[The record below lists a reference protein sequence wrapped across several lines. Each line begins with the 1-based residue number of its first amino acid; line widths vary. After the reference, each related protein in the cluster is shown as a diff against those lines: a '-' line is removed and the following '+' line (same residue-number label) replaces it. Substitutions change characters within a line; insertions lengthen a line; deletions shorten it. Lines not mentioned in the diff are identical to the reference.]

1 MTHRLLVAAALTVG
15 AMNLGAQQRPRAAAP
30 PRAPATTPVSTP
42 AAPTNTGA
50 GTSALCPAPRPR
62 TAPTAE
68 QRRAARDLAQR
79 AQQAAI
85 LGDRAAAREQ
95 LRQAASLDPR
105 DPDLAYQLARANDAA
120 GAAADAASE
129 YCRYLSLAPDG
140 AEAAEARERVAILTP
155 AVRATAATA
164 VATRLSPTRA
174 LSLGLVVPGGGQ
186 FYTGRPVAGALAFT
200 AAAAGV
206 ACALSQRTKFVA
218 VQESAIDPFGNPYTF
233 TATRPTASRPC
244 LFPGLVLAGAI
255 GVTSAVEAHHHVRR
269 ANDERRL
276 AIALYPDGT
285 TLALRITVR

>member
-1 MTHRLLVAAALTVG
+1 MTRRALLAGLLLLG
-15 AMNLGAQQRPRAAAP
+15 AMTARAQQRPRPTAPSTAAP
-30 PRAPATTPVSTP
+30 AVNAS
-42 AAPTNTGA
+42 
-50 GTSALCPAPRPR
+50 CPAPRPR

-120 GAAADAASE
+120 GAATDAASE

-140 AEAAEARERVAILTP
+140 AEAAEARERVAILAPP
-155 AVRATAATA
+155 ARAAAATA
-164 VATRLSPTRA
+164 VTRLSPTRA

-233 TATRPTASRPC
+233 TATRPTSSRPC

-255 GVTSAVEAHHHVRR
+255 GATSAVEAYHHVRR

-276 AIALYPDGT
+276 AIDLYPDGT
-285 TLALRITVR
+285 TLALRVTVR